1 MEQGAVVCR
10 DLFCEDCWKADRR
23 LLGVQFIVYGST
35 SKQYR
40 ILEGE
45 NYGVRGFTP
54 HIVIFIRTEGQN
66 VLYQT
71 ICAVQGCGVSIKT
84 DNFIIET
91 KYTHVI
97 PMHQWQALVHR
108 YKDTGYEV

>member
-1 MEQGAVVCR
+1 MCR
-10 DLFCEDCWKADRR
+10 SLFCEDCWKAGRS
-23 LLGVQFIVYGST
+23 LLGVPFIVYGST
-35 SKQYR
+35 SGQYR

-45 NYGVRGFTP
+45 RYGVTGYTP
-54 HIVIFIRTEGQN
+54 QLVIFIRTEGEN

-71 ICAVQGCGVSIKT
+71 VCGVQGCGVTIKT

-97 PMHQWQALVHR
+97 PINQWQALVHR